1 PGAPR
6 DVDARRGSPGSAL
19 TPPDCAGPEGGPGMR
34 YITGFFRFWYD
45 FLVGDSWQ
53 LTAGVVL
60 VVAATRQL
68 IIAMPQL
75 APAAGPGF
83 FLSILAVFCGL
94 VLSESR
100 QPHTSD

>member
-1 PGAPR
+1 
-6 DVDARRGSPGSAL
+6 
-19 TPPDCAGPEGGPGMR
+19 MR

-53 LTAGVVL
+53 LAAGVAL
-60 VVAATRQL
+60 VIIATRAL

-83 FLSILAVFCGL
+83 FLALLVVFGG
-94 VLSESR
+94 VLLNE
-100 QPHTSD
+100 QKTTNPPG